1 MAAEPSQSP
10 VFKMKIP
17 VFFYLN
23 RRILYS
29 RTEHNKNKNEYIFYY
44 YYLKCKVR
52 SVAAP
57 KLELMAYLL
66 RSPEQSVGLLC
77 QKLEI
82 INLQTQST
90 M

>member
-1 MAAEPSQSP
+1 
-10 VFKMKIP
+10 MKILAQ

-23 RRILYS
+23 RRIYYS
-29 RTEHNKNKNEYIFYY
+29 TAEQNKNNNEYIFYY
-44 YYLKCKVR
+44 YYYYLKCKVG
-52 SVAAP
+52 SEAAP